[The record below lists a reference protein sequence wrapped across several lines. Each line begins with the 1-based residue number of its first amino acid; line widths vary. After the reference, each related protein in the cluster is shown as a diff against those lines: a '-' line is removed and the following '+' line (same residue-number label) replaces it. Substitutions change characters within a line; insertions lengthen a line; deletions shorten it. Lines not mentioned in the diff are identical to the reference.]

1 MTVPVGKLLE
11 EVSEHGGHI
20 MLNENWNGVVLRTG
34 SQPVP
39 SKLRLA
45 ISRRREEVAA
55 YLVGQKLADWLR
67 RWQPPEGSWVN

>member
-20 MLNENWNGVVLRTG
+20 MLNENWNGVVLRAG
-34 SQPVP
+34 SQPVS

-45 ISRRREEVAA
+45 ISRAGKR
-55 YLVGQKLADWLR
+55 
-67 RWQPPEGSWVN
+67 